1 MFAID
6 LMWDM
11 YVKTFIRLNVANGL
25 QVQSMSFIA
34 GVLLLNMSTLDAFIA
49 FANLMNRPLQRTF
62 FGLRQPQMTYYFIA
76 YDQYFKVHLPKLHA
90 HFDALDIRPDVYL
103 IEWYECDV
111 CHAITAGCTPCTP
124 SHCRWTLRRGYGT
137 STSATTTT
145 CSSKRLSVS
154 GEQRMIV

>member
-1 MFAID
+1 
-6 LMWDM
+6 
-11 YVKTFIRLNVANGL
+11 
-25 QVQSMSFIA
+25 MSFIA

-103 IEWYECDV
+103 IEWYE
-111 CHAITAGCTPCTP
+111 
-124 SHCRWTLRRGYGT
+124 WLLRP
-137 STSATTTT
+137 
-145 CSSKRLSVS
+145 
-154 GEQRMIV
+154 